1 MQHRINECGTSM
13 RMYNLYVIK
22 GFFNSFNLP
31 TNSSNPLTGC
41 FSVIVL
47 DTLVV
52 HINMSKN
59 YYIQV
64 KRVQRPITLVM
75 LTIMFSV
82 SDSTYSFIPPVLQ
95 DI

>member
-13 RMYNLYVIK
+13 K